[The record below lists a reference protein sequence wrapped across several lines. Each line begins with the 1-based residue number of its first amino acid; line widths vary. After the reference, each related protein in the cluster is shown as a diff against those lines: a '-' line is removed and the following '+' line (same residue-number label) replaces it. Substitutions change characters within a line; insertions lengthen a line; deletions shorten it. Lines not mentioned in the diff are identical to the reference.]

1 MSRAL
6 QQARL
11 ALHSVAAYSHR
22 PMESGDSEDEALEME
37 RMWRELRDD
46 ARKKV
51 FRQHLTMR
59 IDLAARECAEQR
71 KVHLASAEDLLMT
84 AHGMGLFE
92 LVAWNR
98 LATEYKRHGMLTQV
112 LHILRRVQALGE
124 PGCPDVITFNIAID
138 ALGKAQQF
146 HLAAECFREMQA
158 AEVKPTINTFTSLID
173 AAGKVCD
180 IPAALGLLQLAM
192 DSHVHPNVCTFT
204 SLITACMNTTDFD
217 AGLVVLR
224 HMHSYVHGP
233 SREDPSEYFV
243 PYNAFLIRA
252 GRAGDVDKM
261 SEVLD
266 EMIKIARLSPPVST
280 FVFAV
285 ESCNVAGRHDLAWL
299 AFEQMLLVWG
309 PETADTAPS
318 LLDAMAHT
326 ALRSDRVVHALGYMQ
341 RLVALGLVPTEA
353 LILELLTAGARLN
366 LIDPKLPPYALRLL
380 EQLLGRGELPDALTL
395 DLLVDTAA
403 RCHGLEPALA
413 LLERMQQHGLA
424 PSIDSITRVLELL
437 YPALDRQRV
446 PLSRPA
452 WAAGDP
458 HSHVAM
464 GVVPA
469 AIRARPER
477 HALACIVFGHIVK
490 AQRSPTERTFAALIR
505 VCGGTGLLGFLSAQ
519 QYDLTLSD
527 MTSTLLD
534 ACAATLATRCAADI
548 AACLASRHLAP
559 SMRSAHAVLDACIVA
574 GDLQAFQ
581 QVRAHFVECGLPL
594 EEILSAGFTPIPSA
608 ARSRLP
614 APPSISAPSVV
625 SMLSMSEPSTRSM
638 SVAASAATPLLPGP
652 LPMAIPRLQ
661 GRMPF
666 DKLTHPPGL
675 LPLLVPSPQSPRY
688 LPSMP
693 AMPPRLLPP
702 PGHLLTAQPQPPLP
716 PGPPRPVSPGLPPP
730 GRFPTELLAPQPSD
744 SPHWAGYHRRNT
756 SSGVSTVATAAMA
769 LKHTTAATAANLAL
783 AECAAAA
790 EMVADLTTPRRT
802 AATAPNA
809 SDVTE
814 GSAAAV
820 ASGGTAASGAKAP
833 QPSATDA
840 SPASLSSISSPD
852 STMSPMTA
860 TPMPP
865 IASEGSCSPSPLPGW
880 ALISI
885 HTMELAL
892 AFAPAP
898 AIVAAP
904 TAAVAHTVAALAVT
918 SSAGEGDKAE
928 LAPSVLAL
936 FQSAATLSPPPTY
949 SPLGPSPR
957 GPPPSL
963 MLASAGVML
972 HVPHAS
978 TPAPTMHEAETDVD
992 GTEC

>member
-1 MSRAL
+1 
-6 QQARL
+6 
-11 ALHSVAAYSHR
+11 
-22 PMESGDSEDEALEME
+22 MESDNSEDEALEME

-71 KVHLASAEDLLMT
+71 KAYLASAEDLLMT

-124 PGCPDVITFNIAID
+124 PGCPDAITFNIAID

-204 SLITACMNTTDFD
+204 SLITACMNATDFD

-261 SEVLD
+261 SAVLD

-285 ESCNVAGRHDLAWL
+285 ESCNVVGRHDLAWL

-309 PETADTAPS
+309 PETVDTAPS

-326 ALRSDRVVHALGYMQ
+326 ALRSDRVVHALGYMK
-341 RLVALGLVPTEA
+341 RLVTLGLVPTEA
-353 LILELLTAGARLN
+353 LIFELLTAGARLN
-366 LIDPKLPPYALRLL
+366 LIDPKLPPYALGLL

-403 RCHGLEPALA
+403 RCRGLETALA

-437 YPALDRQRV
+437 YPALDRHRV

-452 WAAGDP
+452 SAAGEP

-464 GVVPA
+464 SMVAA
-469 AIRARPER
+469 AIRARPDR

-490 AQRSPTERTFAALIR
+490 AQRSPTARTFAALIR
-505 VCGGTGLLGFLSAQ
+505 VCGGTGLLGFLRAQ

-548 AACLASRHLAP
+548 AACLASQHLAP
-559 SMRSAHAVLDACIVA
+559 SIRSAHAVLDACIVA

-594 EEILSAGFTPIPSA
+594 EEILSADFTPIPSA

-614 APPSISAPSVV
+614 APPSISAA
-625 SMLSMSEPSTRSM
+625 LSMSEPSTRSL
-638 SVAASAATPLLPGP
+638 SVAPSAAAPLPPGP
-652 LPMAIPRLQ
+652 LPMAVPRLQ
-661 GRMPF
+661 GPMPF
-666 DKLTHPPGL
+666 EMLTHPPGL
-675 LPLLVPSPQSPRY
+675 LPLLGASPQSPRY
-688 LPSMP
+688 LPSML

-702 PGHLLTAQPQPPLP
+702 PGHLLKVQPPPPLP
-716 PGPPRPVSPGLPPP
+716 PGPLRPVSPGLPPP
-730 GRFPTELLAPQPSD
+730 GRSPTEVLAPQPSD
-744 SPHWAGYHRRNT
+744 RPHWAGYHRRNT
-756 SSGVSTVATAAMA
+756 SSGVSTVATAATA
-769 LKHTTAATAANLAL
+769 LKHTAAVTAASLAL

-790 EMVADLTTPRRT
+790 EMVADPTTPRRT
-802 AATAPNA
+802 AATALVA

-814 GSAAAV
+814 GSAAA
-820 ASGGTAASGAKAP
+820 AISGGTAASGAKASP
-833 QPSATDA
+833 PSAIDA
-840 SPASLSSISSPD
+840 SPASLSSMSSPD
-852 STMSPMTA
+852 STMSPMAA

-865 IASEGSCSPSPLPGW
+865 IASEGNCSPSPLPGW

-885 HTMELAL
+885 HTSELAL

-898 AIVAAP
+898 AAVAPP

-918 SSAGEGDKAE
+918 SSAGEGDEAE

-936 FQSAATLSPPPTY
+936 FQSAATLSPPTTY

-957 GPPPSL
+957 GTPPSL
-963 MLASAGVML
+963 MLAPAGTML

-978 TPAPTMHEAETDVD
+978 TPAPTMHEAEAEVD
-992 GTEC
+992 GTDC